1 MGAAESLFTLL
12 SAENN
17 DDELPGTEPLTPAEQ
32 IAVTATDLVILPRQ
46 GKTGGPLNFTLNAGQ
61 RIALVGQSGTGK
73 SSLLNLLL
81 GFLPYEGSIRIN
93 QQELRDISP
102 KAGGHS

>member
-32 IAVTATDLVILPRQ
+32 IAVTATDLVIFAP
-46 GKTGGPLNFTLNAGQ
+46 
-61 RIALVGQSGTGK
+61 SGENWPG
-73 SSLLNLLL
+73 
-81 GFLPYEGSIRIN
+81 R
-93 QQELRDISP
+93 
-102 KAGGHS
+102 